1 MYYTLNRLTKIKK
14 KKSFLWKSVFVLKL
28 CLVIHD
34 IKILATDE
42 EIY

>member
-1 MYYTLNRLTKIKK
+1 MYYPLNRLTKSKK
-14 KKSFLWKSVFVLKL
+14 KNFLWKSVFILKL